1 MVISFKIKDDAGKS
15 RKAYVKSINMD
26 DGVLEFTFDVDEA
39 VNESAW
45 DMEMALDWFKF
56 HYIKEYP
63 ELSGAVIEEPFYVY

>member
-1 MVISFKIKDDAGKS
+1 MVISFKIKDDEGRL
-15 RKAYVKSINMD
+15 RKAYVKSIDMD

-45 DMEMALDWFKF
+45 DMEMTLDWFKF